1 MTDSKQTS
9 FAVVITPDFDENDN
23 FLDTMGVHIEEEI
36 GHELT
41 DDQKFNLRT
50 VCGMLMTCIH
60 LIETDAEF
68 SQHVQNV
75 FAELFVDS
83 MDEILG
89 TEPIP
94 SFTRSEDGK
103 VITLDFDTKTHGSA

>member
-1 MTDSKQTS
+1 MTDTKETS
-9 FAVVITPDFDENDN
+9 FAVVITPDFDENSK

-36 GHELT
+36 NHALT
-41 DDQKFNLRT
+41 EEQKFNLRT

-60 LIETDAEF
+60 LIETDKDF
-68 SQHVQNV
+68 SEHVQNV

-83 MDEILG
+83 MDSILG
-89 TEPIP
+89 TEPAP
-94 SFTRSEDGK
+94 TFTRSEDGK